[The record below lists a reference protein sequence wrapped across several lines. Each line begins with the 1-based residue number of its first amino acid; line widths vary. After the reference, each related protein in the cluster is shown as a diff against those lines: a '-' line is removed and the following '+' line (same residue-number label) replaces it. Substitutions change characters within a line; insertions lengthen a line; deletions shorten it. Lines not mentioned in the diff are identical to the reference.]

1 MWAAISP
8 QTWWYILASR
18 STNLFSFLQKHSQT
32 HLKCSCV
39 RLNSLYK
46 KVIYEQHILSY
57 YISILN
63 FLIFS
68 LTLLS
73 SLRARPKEYLRESLY
88 DHCGST
94 LTTHSTIGATLRWTS
109 RYEHVTFNSSS
120 SVLSSSSAHPKLLE
134 IFFLMD
140 HRQCDASWRWT
151 ESVKGLG
158 VLTKQ
163 KLLNL

>member
-18 STNLFSFLQKHSQT
+18 STNLCSFLQKHSQT

-94 LTTHSTIGATLRWTS
+94 LTTHSTIGATLLFFFFFFFFYLTIAIYTTHTHTLFWGGQRGFEPLPNGRKFS
-109 RYEHVTFNSSS
+109 LAPLGQM
-120 SVLSSSSAHPKLLE
+120 LSN
-134 IFFLMD
+134 
-140 HRQCDASWRWT
+140 
-151 ESVKGLG
+151 
-158 VLTKQ
+158 LTRKS
-163 KLLNL
+163 